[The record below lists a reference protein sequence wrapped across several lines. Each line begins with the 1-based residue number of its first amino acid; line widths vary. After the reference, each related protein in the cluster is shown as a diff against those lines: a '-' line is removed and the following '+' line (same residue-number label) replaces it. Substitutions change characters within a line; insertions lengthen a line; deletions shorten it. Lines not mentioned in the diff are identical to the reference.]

1 MNSSMLCS
9 LRNPSAALARQIE
22 DTVLNGA
29 DSNNL
34 LVKGSCWA
42 VARLVSAVVFPVFL
56 TLELVFKKVP
66 EMMIYSFTPQ
76 FQCVSDEAMKFLL
89 AIIPSML
96 FGLYAPVGM
105 PGFFLQRTVNLQQ
118 VLPFGVERS
127 FGTTL
132 SRPIEYPMNAEDL
145 QQVIQQA
152 IQSQQQVSVIGEG
165 MSQGWQTIPM
175 DSDQCVI
182 HTRKLKQITVDV
194 ERNTVTVGAGVTW
207 EELQLRLDPVG
218 KSSIVKQASD
228 VFSIGGSIGINCH
241 GWAHQEGA
249 IAKTVMSLKIIDA
262 TGQIRI
268 LSRPRDEVLLEELSD
283 DEQLFKCMFGTMGY
297 FGVVVEATLQIVD
310 NEVLMEDVRQ
320 VDTREF
326 ERVYQE
332 IEHDS
337 AIPLF
342 GGRLSLDAIQGNPLR
357 EVAMLSYRKTAAQG
371 VVAQRRIE
379 LEPVRGTRISRIG
392 LQLLGYIPA
401 FAARRLTSWFWS
413 AENEAMGVGRTMTR
427 NEALHPP
434 IKSFMMLHDSNLN
447 AQWLQEY
454 FIKKGELSSFLDFLG
469 GTLKQ
474 HSVRL
479 VNATIRPTP
488 KDTISILPYAEQDR
502 FAVVICFAQQ
512 KTKAAMEKTKGWI
525 QDVHEYLFANNGV
538 FYQAYMPY
546 ATRDQ
551 FEKAYGLERINV
563 MHGMKEKFDPSHV
576 FGNRHTQKYYD

>member
-152 IQSQQQVSVIGEG
+152 IQSKQQVSVIGEG

-182 HTRKLKQITVDV
+182 HTRKLKQITVDQV
-194 ERNTVTVGAGVTW
+194 R
-207 EELQLRLDPVG
+207 
-218 KSSIVKQASD
+218 SSREIFYCKT
-228 VFSIGGSIGINCH
+228 SI
-241 GWAHQEGA
+241 
-249 IAKTVMSLKIIDA
+249 
-262 TGQIRI
+262 
-268 LSRPRDEVLLEELSD
+268 
-283 DEQLFKCMFGTMGY
+283 
-297 FGVVVEATLQIVD
+297 
-310 NEVLMEDVRQ
+310 
-320 VDTREF
+320 
-326 ERVYQE
+326 
-332 IEHDS
+332 
-337 AIPLF
+337 
-342 GGRLSLDAIQGNPLR
+342 
-357 EVAMLSYRKTAAQG
+357 
-371 VVAQRRIE
+371 
-379 LEPVRGTRISRIG
+379 
-392 LQLLGYIPA
+392 
-401 FAARRLTSWFWS
+401 
-413 AENEAMGVGRTMTR
+413 
-427 NEALHPP
+427 
-434 IKSFMMLHDSNLN
+434 
-447 AQWLQEY
+447 
-454 FIKKGELSSFLDFLG
+454 
-469 GTLKQ
+469 
-474 HSVRL
+474 
-479 VNATIRPTP
+479 
-488 KDTISILPYAEQDR
+488 
-502 FAVVICFAQQ
+502 
-512 KTKAAMEKTKGWI
+512 
-525 QDVHEYLFANNGV
+525 
-538 FYQAYMPY
+538 
-546 ATRDQ
+546 
-551 FEKAYGLERINV
+551 
-563 MHGMKEKFDPSHV
+563 
-576 FGNRHTQKYYD
+576 

>member
-1 MNSSMLCS
+1 MLCS

-22 DTVLNGA
+22 DTVLDGA

-76 FQCVSDEAMKFLL
+76 FQCVSDEAMEFLL

-132 SRPIEYPMNAEDL
+132 CRPIEYPMNAEDL
-145 QQVIQQA
+145 QKVIQQA
-152 IQSQQQVSVIGEG
+152 VQSQQQVSVIGEG

-194 ERNTVTVGAGVTW
+194 GKNTVTVGAGVTW

-249 IAKTVMSLKIIDA
+249 IAKTVVSLKIIDA

-268 LSRPRDEVLLEELSD
+268 LSRPRDEVSLEELSG

-297 FGVVVEATLQIVD
+297 FGVIVEATLQIVD
-310 NEVLMEDVRQ
+310 NEVFMEDVQQ
-320 VDTREF
+320 VNTSEF
-326 ERVYQE
+326 ERLYQE
-332 IEHDS
+332 IEHDP

-357 EVAMLSYRKTAAQG
+357 EVSMLSYRKTAAQG
-371 VVAQRRIE
+371 VIAQRRIE

-413 AENEAMGVGRTMTR
+413 AENEAMGEGRTMTR

-454 FIKKGELSSFLDFLG
+454 FIKKGQLSSFLEFLG
-469 GTLKQ
+469 DTLKRN
-474 HSVRL
+474 SVRL

-512 KTKAAMEKTKGWI
+512 KTKADMEKTKGWI
-525 QDVHEYLFANNGV
+525 QHVHEYLSANNGV

-546 ATRDQ
+546 ATREQ
-551 FEKAYGLERINV
+551 FERAYGPERVNV
-563 MHGMKEKFDPSHV
+563 MRGMKKKFDPSHV